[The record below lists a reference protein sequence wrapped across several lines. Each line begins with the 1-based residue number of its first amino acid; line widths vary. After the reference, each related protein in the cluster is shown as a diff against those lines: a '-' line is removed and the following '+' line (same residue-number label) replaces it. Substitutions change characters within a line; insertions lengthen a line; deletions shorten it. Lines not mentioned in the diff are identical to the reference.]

1 MLLRRVLQLC
11 CGPGDETV
19 VSGGYD
25 QAVRVWDMRSRSFD
39 PIQSIKAFAD
49 SVTAVLVTE
58 RCAAGRAQPGATGGS
73 APYADA
79 AVQPPRGSVHVR
91 APRERQGRGIP
102 CTPRVCAALVCM
114 CGWHGAVWQRR
125 PSALALVHRI
135 RRRLHAAGL
144 GYDTLLP
151 APNPVAKQAAGPAQ
165 GGDRCSGRA
174 VGPHLRVAM
183 CHHVL
188 SVPESIQLPAQ
199 GGDRGGQRGRQR
211 ALL

>member
-114 CGWHGAVWQRR
+114 SGWHGLIWQRR
-125 PSALALVHRI
+125 SSALAVVHRTPHW
-135 RRRLHAAGL
+135 LLAAGL
-144 GYDTLLP
+144 GQGAPYP
-151 APNPVAKQAAGPAQ
+151 ALNPVAKQAAGSAQ
-165 GGDRCSGRA
+165 GGDRCGGRA
-174 VGPHLRVAM
+174 VGPQLRIAVSS
-183 CHHVL
+183 CL
-188 SVPESIQLPAQ
+188 SVPVSIQLPAQ